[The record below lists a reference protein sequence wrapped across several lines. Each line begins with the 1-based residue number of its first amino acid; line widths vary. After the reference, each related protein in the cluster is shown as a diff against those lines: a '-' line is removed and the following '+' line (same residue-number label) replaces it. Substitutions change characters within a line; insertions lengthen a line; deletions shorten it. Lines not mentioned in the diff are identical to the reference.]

1 MKANKEGGAME
12 IIKDGKTFTIRLV
25 STDERSLGVD
35 EGEHQY
41 VTAFHYD
48 IVAFEIDSDACEEVG
63 RQTVGEINSY
73 YLDGSGAYESSSYGM
88 LPNALVEEADD
99 IDQDVF
105 NIAQALYSNQDTL
118 FNLGAAI
125 LDTFYIDYVEVKEG
139 WRGHDV
145 GLLAAETVIRSHG
158 PNANIALIPKQGEGE
173 SKLKL
178 THYWKRLGLK
188 KLPVK
193 GFGFA
198 LWHNASKNRK
208 RFTARKAA

>member
-1 MKANKEGGAME
+1 ME

-25 STDERSLGVD
+25 STDERGLEVD
-35 EGEHQY
+35 EGEPQY

-48 IVAFEIDSDACEEVG
+48 IVAFEIDSDDVCNEVG
-63 RQTVGEINSY
+63 RQVVGEINAY
-73 YLDGSGAYESSSYGM
+73 YLDGSGAYEPSSYGM
-88 LPNALVEEADD
+88 SPNALVEEADD

-105 NIAQALYSNQDTL
+105 SIAQALYANQDTL
-118 FNLGAAI
+118 FNLGAAT

-139 WRGHDV
+139 WRGYDV

-158 PNANIALIPKQGEGE
+158 PNANIALIPKQGEGA

-178 THYWKRLGLK
+178 TRYLKRLGLK

-193 GFGFA
+193 NSFLQA
-198 LWHNASKNRK
+198 LWHNASMNRK
-208 RFTARKAA
+208 RFTAKKAA